1 MEYNYYH
8 DELMVELFEI
18 LKQPKDLDSLDLSDT
33 FVENLVLKIISM
45 HGTIRTSKI
54 KEITGLHLDILEEV
68 LHELER
74 RELCAQVKGGFLFSS
89 VDYTITK
96 KGREFA
102 ERIMKE
108 NPYIGMA
115 PVSYDRY
122 YKVMEAQ
129 LRVDFQLRFQKKL

>member
-74 RELCAQVKGGFLFSS
+74 RELCAQVKGGFYFQVL
-89 VDYTITK
+89 IIRLLK
-96 KGREFA
+96 KE
-102 ERIMKE
+102 ENLPKE
-108 NPYIGMA
+108 
-115 PVSYDRY
+115 
-122 YKVMEAQ
+122 
-129 LRVDFQLRFQKKL
+129 